1 MKRRKFIT
9 TAVFLLGIQV
19 LFGQAKRDPRMVSM
33 GGAYTTLADG
43 IYAVGVN
50 PANLAFQHGK
60 PFMLQLGTL
69 NFGFVNDYLSLENY
83 TGLSGIFINEEKKQ
97 EIYDEIGDALRFTTD
112 VHLGL
117 PILNYASGNMAFTSD
132 MIVVGD
138 IGLPVDMFY
147 LMLNGNPLDRPLD
160 LTMQYEVMGL
170 AEYGFSFAVPYEKFS
185 WGITL
190 KYLQGLFYLGID
202 PDSSFSNIYTD
213 TDVVAYYGSGRYY
226 IRQGIGGNGYG
237 VDLGF
242 TTYEFDGWKV
252 GISLINA
259 LGTIYWNRPSGVKD
273 ILGID
278 ENSGLFKW
286 GGQEVGYGQAMV
298 YDFTIDSVNGLGLFN
313 DSFEENFNSSKSVV
327 TDTITGGDP
336 RPFTIRYPSLFR
348 FGVQKQVDP
357 DFLIVSDLVAGF
369 QDRLFVQRKWKW
381 SIGVKFTR
389 FPGFP
394 LRLGYSWG
402 GKDFKQLGLG
412 FGIHKGPVMFDF
424 ALAFRN
430 GIWLHSVK
438 GLALSFGVS
447 FTGFK
452 GRDVGEDEPGGGL
465 FPDEEE

>member
-9 TAVFLLGIQV
+9 TAVFLLGIQM

-50 PANLAFQHGK
+50 PANLSFQHGK

-112 VHLGL
+112 VHIGL
-117 PILNYASGNMAFTSD
+117 PVLNYTSGNMAFTSD

-160 LTMQYEVMGL
+160 LTLQYEVMGL

-273 ILGID
+273 ILGVD
-278 ENSGLFKW
+278 KNSGLFKW

-327 TDTITGGDP
+327 KDTITGGDP

-357 DFLIVSDLVAGF
+357 DFLLVSDLVAGF